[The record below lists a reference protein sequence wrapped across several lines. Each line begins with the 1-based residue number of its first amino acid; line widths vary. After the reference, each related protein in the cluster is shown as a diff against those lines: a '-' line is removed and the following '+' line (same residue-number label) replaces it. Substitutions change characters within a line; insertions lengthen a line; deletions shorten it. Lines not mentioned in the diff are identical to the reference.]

1 MASMWRRA
9 MVYLGLQDDDELDYG
24 GEYETYG
31 DYGDAAEEP
40 QAARP
45 RRESGTEAPD
55 GRPSRDSGTVRTRP
69 TETDYATDYGAD
81 YGAPAEPV
89 AAPAPAAARVAAPRQ
104 EPLGMSAPRPSVVR
118 TIGPT
123 TAARVHVV
131 EPQGFNDAQ
140 EVGDRLKAN
149 QPVILNLQGL
159 PRELQRRLIDF
170 SSGLAYAVA
179 GNMQRVANQVFLLT
193 PSNVEVSQEE
203 KERLQ
208 ARGLFQ
214 P

>member
-1 MASMWRRA
+1 

-24 GEYETYG
+24 GEYESYG
-31 DYGDAAEEP
+31 DYGEAPDEP
-40 QAARP
+40 QQPRA
-45 RRESGTEAPD
+45 RRESGPEPD
-55 GRPSRDSGTVRTRP
+55 PRAGRETGTVRTRP
-69 TETDYATDYGAD
+69 DTRDYGEYGAD

-89 AAPAPAAARVAAPRQ
+89 PAPAPAPAPRAAPRDD
-104 EPLGMSAPRPSVVR
+104 PSGVSAPRPSVVR

-203 KERLQ
+203 KDRLQ